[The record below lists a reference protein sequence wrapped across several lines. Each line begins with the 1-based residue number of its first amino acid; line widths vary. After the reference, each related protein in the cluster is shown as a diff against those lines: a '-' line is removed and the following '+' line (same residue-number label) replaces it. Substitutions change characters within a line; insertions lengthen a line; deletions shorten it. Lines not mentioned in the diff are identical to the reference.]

1 MFAMS
6 EGQRSRKSLKN
17 DLFPE
22 SVLESIIDRAI
33 KEGKLFE
40 LLFTENGRRL
50 WATWEEDTV
59 KKLVR
64 EKLKGGKP

>member
-1 MFAMS
+1 MFTMS
-6 EGQRSRKSLKN
+6 GGQKGPKSLGN
-17 DLFPE
+17 DSFPE

-50 WATWEEDTV
+50 WATWKEDTV

-64 EKLKGGKP
+64 KKLKGGKL